1 MTILPTPPNG
11 RFQHFGHALRHY
23 RETISDRLG
32 RSDLPRMQVTAAALL
47 KCVEQG
53 GSIVISQASY
63 SDIENGLS
71 LPRDPEQFLSAV
83 APCLAIKKD
92 SLEWWTLV
100 QYAIH
105 GLVAQKLGEDIA
117 NASVVINEE
126 ELKQRMQRDP
136 GRASAWP
143 EASTPRAQEEE
154 R

>member
-53 GSIVISQASY
+53 GSIVISQA
-63 SDIENGLS
+63 
-71 LPRDPEQFLSAV
+71 
-83 APCLAIKKD
+83 
-92 SLEWWTLV
+92 
-100 QYAIH
+100 IH

>member
-1 MTILPTPPNG
+1 MTTLPTPPNG

-23 RETISDRLG
+23 RETVSDRLG

-53 GSIVISQASY
+53 GLVISQASY

-117 NASVVINEE
+117 NEALVMNEE
-126 ELKQRMQRDP
+126 KIMQRIHDKV
-136 GRASAWP
+136 GRANARS
-143 EASTPRAQEEE
+143 EASTHRIHEE
-154 R
+154 

>member
-1 MTILPTPPNG
+1 MTTLPTPPSG

-23 RETISDRLG
+23 RETVSDRLG

-53 GSIVISQASY
+53 GDVAISQASY

-71 LPRDPEQFLSAV
+71 LPRDPEQFLNAV
-83 APCLAIKKD
+83 APCLAIQKD

-117 NASVVINEE
+117 NAAIVINED
-126 ELKQRMQRDP
+126 ELIQRLRGKS
-136 GRASAWP
+136 GRPDTWP
-143 EASTPRAQEEE
+143 EASPHSAHEE
-154 R
+154 